1 MDEWHTN
8 PEVIASAITGDR
20 DALRAV
26 WAEHRRWVAAILLA
40 HKPRQA
46 DLEDLLQTVAHNLG
60 VGIDLIYDAI
70 AAGGLKHTRLGHRT
84 IRLRREWIDAWA
96 EEHARQAK

>member
-1 MDEWHTN
+1 MPHIHARSALHIVLPLAD
-8 PEVIASAITGDR
+8 ASRSVHYGPRMKVSERLVSA
-20 DALRAV
+20 AV
-26 WAEHRRWVAAILLA
+26 WLT
-40 HKPRQA
+40 PQQA
-46 DLEDLLQTVAHNLG
+46 SEYLG

-84 IRLRREWIDAWA
+84 IRLKRDWVDAWA

>member
-1 MDEWHTN
+1 MVHSLVR
-8 PEVIASAITGDR
+8 PVAHSVAASADR
-20 DALRAV
+20 VGSPGYGAAMGVVEHAALTPQWLTPLQA
-26 WAEHRRWVAAILLA
+26 AEY
-40 HKPRQA
+40 
-46 DLEDLLQTVAHNLG
+46 LG